1 MSKLKEKTAADYA
14 KDIIKELEVWNYI
27 NENGC
32 QDPFCADGVNMNLVR
47 NHIVYAKNQILQ
59 LAENGEELPEDN
71 FATIAEFWTTYVKTR
86 CVSPEADVNISPA
99 DVGAMMVLF
108 KTARIAS
115 GSEKADN
122 FIAIAGYAACAGELV
137 SKKNE

>member
-32 QDPFCADGVNMNLVR
+32 QDPFWADGVNMNLVR

-59 LAENGEELPEDN
+59 LAEKGEEIPEEYYIPTPPEVDDN
-71 FATIAEFWTTYVKTR
+71 YIVKTSKYYKKR
-86 CVSPEADVNISPA
+86 SKRLEQQGEKLIYK
-99 DVGAMMVLF
+99 
-108 KTARIAS
+108 KT
-115 GSEKADN
+115 KYD
-122 FIAIAGYAACAGELV
+122 GEQTSLL
-137 SKKNE
+137 

>member
-32 QDPFCADGVNMNLVR
+32 QDPFWADGVNMNLVR

-59 LAENGEELPEDN
+59 LAEKGEEIPEEYYMPTPPEVDDN
-71 FATIAEFWTTYVKTR
+71 YIVKENKYYKER
-86 CVSPEADVNISPA
+86 SKRLEQQGEKLIYK
-99 DVGAMMVLF
+99 
-108 KTARIAS
+108 KT
-115 GSEKADN
+115 KYD
-122 FIAIAGYAACAGELV
+122 GEQTSLL
-137 SKKNE
+137 